1 MVGAVGA
8 LAAAAEVEAL
18 EGSAVVAIS
27 AAAAGAA
34 VGSAGMNRSILK
46 PEEEK
51 QMNKTVLIVLGVI
64 VLIVLIIGGLLFSNY
79 NTLVTKQQNVKAQ
92 WSLVEN
98 QMQRRADLIP
108 NIVAT
113 VKGIA
118 GLEERVF
125 TKIAEARS
133 QLLSTMQ
140 NPNSTTEDK
149 IAADGKLNQALRDG
163 GLLGTGGRFLSIAEN
178 YPQLKSNESFLKLQD
193 ELSGTENR
201 LATVRREYTLAA
213 QDYNTTRSRFPTV
226 LIAGLMGFKEQP
238 YFQAD
243 PGAREAP
250 KVDFNK

>member
-1 MVGAVGA
+1 
-8 LAAAAEVEAL
+8 
-18 EGSAVVAIS
+18 
-27 AAAAGAA
+27 
-34 VGSAGMNRSILK
+34 
-46 PEEEK
+46 
-51 QMNKTVLIVLGVI
+51 MNKTILIVLGVA
-64 VLIVLIIGGLLFSNY
+64 VVIVLIIGGLMLSSY
-79 NTLVTKQQNVKAQ
+79 NGLVTRQQNVKAH
-92 WSLVEN
+92 WSEVEN

-113 VKGIA
+113 VKGVA

-133 QLLSTMQ
+133 QLLSTIQ

-149 IAADGKLNQALRDG
+149 IAADSKLTQAMRDG

-201 LATVRREYTLAA
+201 LATVRRDYTLAA
-213 QDYNTTRSRFPTV
+213 QDYNTSRSRFPTV

-243 PGAREAP
+243 AGAREAP